1 VHRAEEPAR
10 KAATEARVAGLTHIQ
25 LECPRTH
32 AQLDWSSLLP
42 ALAQQ
47 LAQQQ
52 QAAARVQLRVFG
64 GVSLGA
70 GSVPLPLYL
79 TATGQSAAAVT
90 AAERR
95 LLQLLSAPAERV
107 PSLVTPARATAAAG
121 ASGTAAV
128 PAAPYRMGP
137 FSSMSPPT
145 QHMPASVAA
154 AAAAISSG
162 AAGTPEGRALES
174 YLIELDLQKYLPIF
188 LAENCFLQQLETLTD
203 AELDGMGVPKGP
215 R

>member
-1 VHRAEEPAR
+1 VNCAHRAEEPAR
-10 KAATEARVAGLTHIQ
+10 KAATEARVAGQTHIQ

-32 AQLDWSSLLP
+32 TQLDWSSLLP
-42 ALAQQ
+42 AV
-47 LAQQQ
+47 AQQQ
-52 QAAARVQLRVFG
+52 AQQGGGRVQLRVFG

-70 GSVPLPLYL
+70 GSLPLPLYL

-95 LLQLLSAPAERV
+95 LLQLLNTPADRV
-107 PSLVTPARATAAAG
+107 PQLVAPPAATTAAA
-121 ASGTAAV
+121 AALPV
-128 PAAPYRMGP
+128 RGGP

-145 QHMPASVAA
+145 LHTA

-162 AAGTPEGRALES
+162 AADTAEGRALES
-174 YLIELDLQKYLPIF
+174 YLVGLDLQKYLPIF
-188 LAENCFLQQLETLTD
+188 LAENCFLQQLEALTD
-203 AELDGMGVPKGP
+203 AELEGMGVPKGP

>member
-1 VHRAEEPAR
+1 VNCAHRAEEPAR
-10 KAATEARVAGLTHIQ
+10 KAATEARVAGQTHIQ

-32 AQLDWSSLLP
+32 TQLDWSSLLP
-42 ALAQQ
+42 AV
-47 LAQQQ
+47 AQQQ
-52 QAAARVQLRVFG
+52 AQQGGGRVQLRVFG

-70 GSVPLPLYL
+70 GSLPLPLYL

-95 LLQLLSAPAERV
+95 LLQLLATPADRV
-107 PSLVTPARATAAAG
+107 PQLVAPPAAAALPVRG
-121 ASGTAAV
+121 
-128 PAAPYRMGP
+128 GP

-145 QHMPASVAA
+145 LHTAA

-162 AAGTPEGRALES
+162 AAGTAEGRALES
-174 YLIELDLQKYLPIF
+174 YLVGLDLQKYLPIF
-188 LAENCFLQQLETLTD
+188 LAENCFLQQLEALTD
-203 AELDGMGVPKGP
+203 AELEGMGVPKGP

>member
-1 VHRAEEPAR
+1 VNCAHRAEEPAR
-10 KAATEARVAGLTHIQ
+10 KAATEARVAGQTHIQ

-32 AQLDWSSLLP
+32 TQLDWSSLLP
-42 ALAQQ
+42 AV
-47 LAQQQ
+47 AQQQ
-52 QAAARVQLRVFG
+52 AQQGGGRVQLRVFG

-70 GSVPLPLYL
+70 DSLPLPLYL

-95 LLQLLSAPAERV
+95 LLQLLATPPDRV
-107 PSLVTPARATAAAG
+107 PQLVAPPAAA
-121 ASGTAAV
+121 AALPV
-128 PAAPYRMGP
+128 RGGP

-145 QHMPASVAA
+145 LHTAA

-162 AAGTPEGRALES
+162 AAGTAEGRALES
-174 YLIELDLQKYLPIF
+174 YLVGLDLQKYLPIF
-188 LAENCFLQQLETLTD
+188 LAENCFLQQLEALTD
-203 AELDGMGVPKGP
+203 AELEGMGVPKGP